1 MGCIATKQFE
11 NEDIVNKKIEDNLTK
26 DKKKQSSVFKILLIG
41 PGESGKSTIF
51 SQIKIINSHGYTD
64 NEKKKHETHRQD

>member
-51 SQIKIINSHGYTD
+51 NQIKILNASGFSD
-64 NEKKKHETHRQD
+64 VEKKHETHRQD